1 MAVTHKRL
9 LWRQL
14 QIDFCCIHS
23 KLYCFSFLD
32 GRQDW
37 TLSPYVLDDFLHI
50 LRRRGA
56 RKADS
61 GLNGDTF
68 GRSDIAL
75 EDKR

>member
-1 MAVTHKRL
+1 MEAAADRL
-9 LWRQL
+9 LLHPFQAL
-14 QIDFCCIHS
+14 LF
-23 KLYCFSFLD
+23 FFLD